1 MERHGFRILAAW
13 ETSTHRRTEFV
24 YLLEWLDTRRW
35 PGGERLRADEEWA
48 EVKRKTAAH
57 GALVGD
63 IDERVLRA
71 VPYLPTGWAELDSAL
86 AEQCAVEEPDD
97 APLVLLAPPRCHP
110 YARRPARS
118 RCPWAAPRRGRR
130 R

>member
-24 YLLEWLDTRRW
+24 YLLEWLDTEAMAKGW
-35 PGGERLRADEEWA
+35 ERLRADEEWA
-48 EVKRKTAAH
+48 EVKRKTAARH

-71 VPYLPTGWAELDSAL
+71 VPYLPDRVG
-86 AEQCAVEEPDD
+86 
-97 APLVLLAPPRCHP
+97 
-110 YARRPARS
+110 
-118 RCPWAAPRRGRR
+118 
-130 R
+130 